1 MSHTPARRVTAAAG
15 FTLIELMVV
24 IVIIGLL
31 ATIVIGRYLDRV
43 EAAKQQT
50 ARAQIATFKTNLQ
63 LFYLDQGFYPESLDA
78 LITNPGDSRI
88 ENYPDGGY
96 LDAMEIPKDPWNNE
110 YLYVAPG
117 AHSKDYDIESYG
129 RDGLDGGE
137 GFDADI
143 ESWDL

>member
-1 MSHTPARRVTAAAG
+1 MHRRFLVVRRSRSG
-15 FTLIELMVV
+15 FTLVELMVV

-31 ATIVIGRYLDRV
+31 AAIVTPRYLNSL
-43 EAAKQQT
+43 EKGKSAA
-50 ARAQIATFKTNLQ
+50 ARAQIKSFQTALTG
-63 LFYLDQGFYPESLDA
+63 FYVDQGFYPETLNA

-88 ENYPDGGY
+88 ENYPPGGY
-96 LDAMEIPKDPWNNE
+96 LDTTQLPMDPWGNE

-117 AHSKDYDIESYG
+117 TNSPDYDLESRG

-143 ESWDL
+143 ESWKL